1 MKKDKIILISFIFLV
16 LSALFFSNSINFQ
29 LNESA
34 VKIKE
39 NELLEYPRG
48 AGQWNLVNLT
58 INGTAVGPDAH
69 NWSWAESQP
78 WFGGGIGSEVNPYR
92 IENITIANT
101 DRCIEIFNSEKHFIL
116 QNCKLYNSSQ
126 SIWGMGIYLFNVSN
140 GIIQNNNM
148 SQLNFGIATQ
158 LCSNITIQNN
168 NMSQLNY
175 GIAGQI
181 CSNITIYGN
190 YLMEIGIGI
199 ALSGYNRTTIDRNE
213 ITAFQ
218 EYLGDGIAISS
229 GSQIQI
235 ISNEISKFDTA
246 IFIESVLACNIS
258 SNRIYD
264 NNNGI
269 TEINSWG
276 GTEINIFNN
285 DIFLIYEN
293 AINIDAYRPSCIID
307 NNHIYMINGSGI
319 LVGKDWTHTETQLC
333 LIQYNRIELCNKS
346 GIRLVNA
353 NNISIKSNT
362 LVVNYDGISIE
373 GSTHNNLFSNII
385 ENNTNYGILLDK
397 YYNENVL
404 PPPPD
409 YTYSVSNNVS
419 LNTIRSNK
427 NAGICCNTS
436 GGNVI
441 TQNTIDN
448 NSKGVY
454 LSSAS
459 VLNQISN
466 NVITNHNESGI
477 LLIDRCD
484 YNTISE
490 NRINYNYCGVKIT
503 LNSDNNEL
511 IGNDMLHN
519 VICYTIAEDCDDTS
533 LVDNVCSTE
542 APDDFFWLI
551 VLISALSVAIV
562 SIGIWYY
569 KRRK

>member
-1 MKKDKIILISFIFLV
+1 
-16 LSALFFSNSINFQ
+16 

-58 INGTAVGPDAH
+58 INGTAVGPNAH
-69 NWSWAESQP
+69 NWSWVESQP
-78 WFGGGIGSEVNPYR
+78 WFGGGIGSEANPYR

-101 DRCIEIFNSEKHFIL
+101 DRCIEIYNSEKHFIL

-148 SQLNFGIATQ
+148 SQLN
-158 LCSNITIQNN
+158 
-168 NMSQLNY
+168 Y
-175 GIAGQI
+175 GIALQI

-199 ALSGYNRTTIDRNE
+199 ILSGSNRITIDRNE

-218 EYLGDGIAISS
+218 EYLGNGIAISS

-246 IFIESVLACNIS
+246 IFIDAVLACNIS

-269 TEINSWG
+269 TEMNSFG

-293 AINIDAYRPSCIID
+293 AINIDAYRPNCIID

-319 LVGKDWTHTETQLC
+319 LVGQDWTHTDTQIC

-353 NNISIKSNT
+353 NNVSIKSNT

-373 GSTHNNLFSNII
+373 GSARNNLFSNII

-397 YYNENVL
+397 YYNEFL
-404 PPPPD
+404 LQPD

-454 LSSAS
+454 LSSTS

-490 NRINYNYCGVKIT
+490 NRINYNYCGVNIT
-503 LNSDNNEL
+503 QNSDRNEL
-511 IGNDMLHN
+511 IGNNMLHN

-533 LVDNVCSTE
+533 LVDNVCSIE
-542 APDDFFWLI
+542 APDDFFWSI